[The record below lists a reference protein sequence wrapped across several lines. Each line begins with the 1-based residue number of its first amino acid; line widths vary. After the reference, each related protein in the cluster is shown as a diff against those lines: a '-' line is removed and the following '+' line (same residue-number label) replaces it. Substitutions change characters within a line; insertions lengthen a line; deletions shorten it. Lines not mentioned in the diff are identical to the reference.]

1 MQGNLQYAMGVEMR
15 IKIKKHAVNM
25 LFLAPA
31 LILFIVMVVVPFAK
45 GMQFSVTD
53 WDGFSP
59 VYNNVGMENFKN
71 VLTDPSIKKP
81 ILNSVFYTVVT
92 VIVDNVLALF
102 IALALKKNTRSNK
115 TFRTFMFMPFIIS
128 LVLTGYI
135 WTYIYSDVFYGI
147 FGIKS
152 LLGNSKTVMIGICLM
167 SVWRDTGYAM
177 LIYIAG
183 LQGIPDTYYEAAKI
197 DGAGPVK
204 RFRYIT
210 LPLIGPAITIN
221 VTLFLGWG
229 LKIFDYVMTAT
240 NGGSGRSS
248 ETFAM
253 YVYNYT
259 FPYNRAGYGQAA
271 ALIMMTGIFIV
282 TGIVT
287 AALRK
292 REVEL

>member
-1 MQGNLQYAMGVEMR
+1 MKTKLKAQGSN
-15 IKIKKHAVNM
+15 I
-25 LFLAPA
+25 LFLLPA
-31 LILFIVMVVVPFAK
+31 LILFVTMVAVPFFS
-45 GMQFSVTD
+45 GIRFSVTD

-59 VYNNVGMENFKN
+59 IYNNVGLQNFKN
-71 VLTDPSIKKP
+71 IFSDPSIGKP
-81 ILNSVFYTVVT
+81 IANSVFYTVVT
-92 VIVDNVLALF
+92 VIVTNVLALL
-102 IALALKKNTRSNK
+102 IALALKRDSRANK
-115 TFRTFMFMPFIIS
+115 IFRTLMFMPFIIS

-135 WTYIYSDVFYGI
+135 WSYIYSDVFYDM

-152 LLGNSKTVMIGICLM
+152 LLGNSSTVMLGVCLM
-167 SVWRDTGYAM
+167 GIWRDTGYAM

-183 LQGIPDTYYEAAKI
+183 LQGIPDSYYEAAKI
-197 DGAGPVK
+197 DGAGPLK

-221 VTLFLGWG
+221 ITLFLGWG

-240 NGGSGRSS
+240 GGGPGRAS

-271 ALIMMTGIFIV
+271 ALVMMVGIFIV
-282 TGIVT
+282 TGLVT
-287 AALRK
+287 YGLRK
-292 REVEL
+292 REVEM

>member
-1 MQGNLQYAMGVEMR
+1 M
-15 IKIKKHAVNM
+15 VNV
-25 LFLAPA
+25 LFLLPA
-31 LILFIVMVVVPFAK
+31 LILFIIVVGVPFVR
-45 GMQFSVTD
+45 GMRFSVTD

-59 VYNNVGMENFKN
+59 VYNKVGMQNFKN
-71 VLTDPSIKKP
+71 VLTDPSIRKP

-92 VIVDNVLALF
+92 VIVDNALALL
-102 IALALKKNTRSNK
+102 IALALKKNTKANK
-115 TFRTFMFMPFIIS
+115 VFRTLMFMPFIIS

-152 LLGNSKTVMIGICLM
+152 LLGNANTVMIGICIM
-167 SVWRDTGYAM
+167 SIWRDTGYAM

-197 DGAGPVK
+197 DGAGPFK
-204 RFRYIT
+204 RFHYIT
-210 LPLIGPAITIN
+210 FPLIGPAVTIN

-240 NGGSGRSS
+240 AGGPGRAS

-271 ALIMMTGIFIV
+271 ALIMMAGIFIV

-287 AALRK
+287 FLLRK
-292 REVEL
+292 REVEM